1 MSLISFRAKAA
12 AKPRRTRATV
22 QRPGIVASALPADR
36 RNSPGLRRLNQPWQA
51 RALARYDDVGECWY
65 PAQFYS
71 RSMQRVRFFPAV
83 TDEKG
88 DVQEVDSGPLAD
100 LWERVQ
106 DPGGGRTEL
115 TGSYGHLMFLTGDG
129 YLVASDDQGE
139 EVWEFLSPVELR
151 VRPGGEGYLRL
162 RAPGL
167 TQEELIEASDDD
179 FTPVGNAARVY
190 RLYRRHPAFSYWA
203 DSPVRAV
210 LDLYELLKI
219 LTLAAGAEGQSR
231 AANRGLLYVPEE
243 LSFASPDAQVGEED
257 ITRDTFMEDFIEG
270 LVNAISNPGDASA
283 MSPFVMRG
291 PGLAQT
297 GLGTAVAMADLIKW
311 MPLGP
316 ADSYKAVDTWQKV
329 IDRIAFGLDMPSEM
343 VTGTG
348 TVNHW
353 GGWLLDEQGF
363 RQHVAPVCDKF
374 SSDLTAAYLRPA
386 AKDAGLAEWE
396 QVTIGYDPADAVNHP
411 DEIATAQQGWRDG
424 VVSSVFYREAMGA
437 TEDDAPSEEDIELLL
452 AVLGK
457 PPLTEDE
464 PVEGET
470 APQDGGTG
478 ADVAEQPPQQLPT
491 ADQTRVAA
499 AKILGAA
506 EAHVQR
512 ARALAGARLKN
523 RSQGCEP
530 CRETVKAVTA
540 SGIAH
545 ALGADT
551 VRDIISGHSSEAALV
566 AGAGDELAET
576 LTRFG
581 MTGDWPVQIG
591 RLVEQH
597 ALRTLYEREPPPLP
611 AGVATVVLK
620 AVAA

>member
-1 MSLISFRAKAA
+1 M
-12 AKPRRTRATV
+12 RRRATV
-22 QRPGIVASALPADR
+22 QRPGVVTASALPADR
-36 RNSPGLRRLNQPWQA
+36 ANAAGLRRLNQPWQS

-71 RSMQRVRFFPAV
+71 RSMQRVRFFAAT
-83 TDEKG
+83 TDDKG

-100 LWERVQ
+100 LWARVQ
-106 DPGGGRTEL
+106 DPGGGITEL

-129 YLVASDDQGE
+129 YLVASDDNGE

-167 TQEELIEASDDD
+167 TQEELVDAADTD
-179 FTPVGNAARVY
+179 FEPVGNAARVY

-243 LSFASPDAQVGEED
+243 LSFASPDSQVGEED

-329 IDRIAFGLDMPSEM
+329 IDRIAFGLDLPSEM

-348 TVNHW
+348 DVNHW

-363 RQHVAPVCDKF
+363 RQHVAPICDKF
-374 SSDLTAAYLRPA
+374 CSDLTAAYLRPA
-386 AKDAGLAEWE
+386 AKDAGLDWE
-396 QVTIGYDPADAVNHP
+396 SVTIGYDPAAAVNHP
-411 DEIATAQQGWRDG
+411 DEVATAQTAWRDG
-424 VVSSVFYREAMGA
+424 IVSSAFYRDAIAA
-437 TEDDAPSEEDIELLL
+437 TEDDAPDEEDLELLL
-452 AVLGK
+452 AILGK
-457 PPLTEDE
+457 PMPTDDE
-464 PVEGET
+464 AAEGET

-478 ADVAEQPPQQLPT
+478 GDTVEQPPPVQPT
-491 ADQTRVAA
+491 QDQTRVAA

-506 EAHVQR
+506 EAHVFR
-512 ARALAGARLKN
+512 ARALAGSRLKN
-523 RSQGCEP
+523 RSQGCES
-530 CRETVKAVTA
+530 CKETVKAVTA
-540 SGIAH
+540 SAVAS
-545 ALGADT
+545 ALGAET
-551 VRDIISGHSSEAALV
+551 VRGIIDGHSSEAALV
-566 AGAGDELAET
+566 AGSGDELAET

-581 MTGDWPVQIG
+581 VTGDWPAQIG

-597 ALRTLYEREPPPLP
+597 ALRTLYEAAPPPLP
-611 AGVATVVLK
+611 AGVAAVVLK